1 MAAAKVTDSVRFFN
15 SLDELFNYCDADPII
30 DVKCSSRK
38 TGEATWNGTE
48 TYADAIALA
57 RTGWREMRPNVDR
70 ILTDVDAK
78 VRTMVLDRP
87 ATRFDVTGAYVDVA
101 TYLTGEPEC
110 MVEIIE
116 EPTPV
121 HGRVARLLVQGS
133 ASWSVDAE
141 MIQARGAA
149 VCALADALARSGIYL
164 EVWVEFTI
172 THKLKGRQTKATTDA
187 TAVRIKGASDPLD
200 IDLLMFPLGHPSMFR
215 RLIFDVWERSMTP
228 AQRKRY
234 AVGGDTEDHYGI
246 PTGSVLGE
254 SIGAD
259 IQLKNAPTR
268 SSPECNDPARWV
280 TTVCEQFGIEVT
292 GEGR

>member
-1 MAAAKVTDSVRFFN
+1 MPAAKITNSVRFFN
-15 SLDELFNYCDADPII
+15 SLDELFTYCDAEPVI
-30 DVKCSSRK
+30 DAKCSSRK
-38 TGEATWNGTE
+38 TGDKSWNGTE

-57 RTGWREMRPNVDR
+57 RTGWTEMRPNVDR

-87 ATRFDVTGAYVDVA
+87 SMRFDVTGAFIDMA
-101 TYLTGEPEC
+101 TCLSGDPEC
-110 MVEIIE
+110 FVEIIE
-116 EPTPV
+116 EPMPV
-121 HGRVARLLVQGS
+121 HGRVARLLIQGS

-164 EVWVEFTI
+164 EVWQEFTI
-172 THKLKGRQTKATTDA
+172 THKTKGKQKNTKDA
-187 TAVRIKGASDPLD
+187 TGICLKRASDPLD

-234 AVGGDTEDHYGI
+234 AVGGDTDDYYGI
-246 PTGSVLGE
+246 PTSNVLGQ

-259 IQLKNAPTR
+259 IELKNAPTR

-280 TTVCEQFGIEVT
+280 TSICEQFGIEVT
-292 GEGR
+292 GDGQ

>member
-1 MAAAKVTDSVRFFN
+1 MAAPKVTDSVRFFN
-15 SLDELFNYCDADPII
+15 SLDELFTYCDAPAAL
-30 DVKCSSRK
+30 DVECSSRK
-38 TGEATWNGTE
+38 TGDESWNGTA
-48 TYADAIALA
+48 TYEDAIELA
-57 RTGWREMRPNVDR
+57 RTGWTEMRPNVDR

-87 ATRFDVTGAYVDVA
+87 ATKFDVTGAYVDVA

-116 EPTPV
+116 EPMPV

-172 THKLKGRQTKATTDA
+172 THKTKGKQKVTTDA
-187 TAVRIKGASDPLD
+187 TAVRIKAASDPLD

-234 AVGGDTEDHYGI
+234 AVGGDTDHHYGI
-246 PTGSVLGE
+246 PTGSVLGD

-268 SSPECNDPARWV
+268 SSPECNDAAKWV
-280 TTVCEQFGIEVT
+280 ATVCEQFGIEVT
-292 GEGR
+292 GEGQ